1 MKSFSAIPLFA
12 LIWVLYHLVMF
23 WGSSAILSNEL
34 LQIGLVSGAV
44 WKVTGSD
51 LLLIAGLIALY
62 FEILTST
69 LTGILS
75 VLNHTLSTLVF
86 IVFGVEFM
94 TISNSSNSTFFL
106 LGLMSLID
114 VLAGFTITI
123 NAARRDIMTHD

>member
-1 MKSFSAIPLFA
+1 MKSLSAIPLFA

-34 LQIGLVSGAV
+34 WQIDLVSGAV

-62 FEILTST
+62 LEILTST

-86 IVFGVEFM
+86 IVFVVEFM